1 MMKQK
6 RLEAKKRKIQA
17 FLDVAKLNDD
27 DGRQRKSLSSVKKVK
42 LEEES
47 DNKVEDKSEVE
58 NDEIENLRKRLR
70 ERKNKLQSIPHFS
83 LKARGKKFFSLK
95 SIYGRLVDKKIAK
108 DDQSFKLPE
117 YRVPENVT
125 LLLQFSH

>member
-83 LKARGKKFFSLK
+83 LKARGKKFFFF
-95 SIYGRLVDKKIAK
+95 KKYLR
-108 DDQSFKLPE
+108 S
-117 YRVPENVT
+117 
-125 LLLQFSH
+125 SC